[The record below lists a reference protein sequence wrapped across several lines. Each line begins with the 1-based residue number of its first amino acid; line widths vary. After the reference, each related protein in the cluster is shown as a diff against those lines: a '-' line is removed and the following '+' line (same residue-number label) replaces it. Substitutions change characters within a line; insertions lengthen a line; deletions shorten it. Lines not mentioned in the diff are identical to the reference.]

1 MRESAQ
7 LPPLAS
13 LAAMSVVGSSPTTP
27 APLPSSTPSSS
38 SLAAAQSIHLIV
50 EFPSFPHPLVYSE
63 KNCNP
68 APPPLLPVSDPT
80 RVFTCHDPELAR
92 ENPVEQKYHKLS
104 RSAKGLSDR
113 DLKPRIAERRA
124 LDRII
129 SSPVT
134 RLTREEKELLWKFR
148 FSLLDDRRAL
158 TKFLRAVDWSDVVE
172 TAEAVSLL
180 GRWTAVDIAAALEML
195 SSSFTNEEVRAYAV
209 KQLAR
214 ADNDEISAYL
224 LQLVQALRYET
235 NYPSPLSS
243 FLIDRCTASMQ
254 LCNFFYWSVNTTHIR
269 THTVTHTSMS
279 PSAVRRQQ
287 LVVSRSLSPLVVL
300 VVVCST
306 GICEWKSAMCG
317 RASATPS
324 CSTTSSSSC
333 RAAPAET
340 GGAGTPRCCWR
351 PS

>member
-1 MRESAQ
+1 MHRIAALQVRESAQ

-13 LAAMSVVGSSPTTP
+13 LAAMSVVGAAPTVP
-27 APLPSSTPSSS
+27 PSLPSLSSS
-38 SLAAAQSIHLIV
+38 ASSTSSALASAQSIHLIV

-68 APPPLLPVSDPT
+68 APPPLLPVSDPS
-80 RVFTCHDPELAR
+80 RVFICHDPELSR

-104 RSAKGLSDR
+104 RSVKGLSDR

-129 SSPVT
+129 SSPVP
-134 RLTREEKELLWKFR
+134 RLTMDEKELLWKFR

-158 TKFLRAVDWSDVVE
+158 TKFLRAVDWSDVGE

-195 SSSFTNEEVRAYAV
+195 SSSFTNEDVRAYAV
-209 KQLAR
+209 RQLTR

-243 FLIDRCTASMQ
+243 FLIERCTASMQ
-254 LCNFFYWSVNTTHIR
+254 LCNFFYWSQHKHTTLHAYTGCPYAR
-269 THTVTHTSMS
+269 HYHSTHHMS
-279 PSAVRRQQ
+279 N
-287 LVVSRSLSPLVVL
+287 
-300 VVVCST
+300 VCSVA
-306 GICEWKSAMCG
+306 C
-317 RASATPS
+317 
-324 CSTTSSSSC
+324 
-333 RAAPAET
+333 
-340 GGAGTPRCCWR
+340 
-351 PS
+351 